1 MLKAGAPVEAAAA
14 HAQGLDRDAGGV
26 APELTLTEG
35 ELRNGESWMPDEW
48 PFDDDPPD
56 PL

>member
-1 MLKAGAPVEAAAA
+1 MLNIGAKPKVAAA

-26 APELTLTEG
+26 APALG
-35 ELRNGESWMPDEW
+35 PVDEW
-48 PFDDDPPD
+48 PYDDDPPD